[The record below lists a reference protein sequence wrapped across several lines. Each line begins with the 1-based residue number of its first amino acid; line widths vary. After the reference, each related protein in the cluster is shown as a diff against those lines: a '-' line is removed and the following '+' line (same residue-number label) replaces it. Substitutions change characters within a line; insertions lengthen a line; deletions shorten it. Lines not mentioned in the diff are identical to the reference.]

1 MSKYRKYSVDYMWY
15 TTICIRGAISRGFQA
30 SIGISFKNLNI
41 WLCIIYCT
49 LRSSVPQPGLY
60 YNLILQA
67 LELPPRMRG
76 ADMNT
81 CKHWELQKHTNTY
94 SKATSNSVEKRKLL

>member
-1 MSKYRKYSVDYMWY
+1 MYYIVHY
-15 TTICIRGAISRGFQA
+15 AVVFHNQ
-30 SIGISFKNLNI
+30 
-41 WLCIIYCT
+41 
-49 LRSSVPQPGLY
+49 GLY

-67 LELPPRMRG
+67 LELPPRMSG